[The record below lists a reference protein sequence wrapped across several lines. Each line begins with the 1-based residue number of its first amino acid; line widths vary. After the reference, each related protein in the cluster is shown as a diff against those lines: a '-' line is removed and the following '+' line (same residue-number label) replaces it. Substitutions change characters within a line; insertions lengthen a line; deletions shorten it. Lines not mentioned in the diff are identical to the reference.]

1 MQDTMTDWNAV
12 DGSAGQIPHPNL
24 DDTVY
29 VLVKDPHYNVYI
41 AVPGRVMALLA
52 GQAQIRVAI
61 RTPDGKSFE
70 PTIITY
76 SRSELF
82 PSMES
87 CLKHQLYQSMAFS
100 CMYAADLMNVVL
112 SVGPRIDKEAQDAEV

>member
-1 MQDTMTDWNAV
+1 M
-12 DGSAGQIPHPNL
+12 
-24 DDTVY
+24 
-29 VLVKDPHYNVYI
+29 KDPYYNVYI
-41 AVPGRVMALLA
+41 AVPGRVMALRV

-76 SRSELF
+76 ARSELF

-87 CLKHQLYQSMAFS
+87 CLKHKLNQSMAFS
-100 CMYAADLMNVVL
+100 CMYAAELTDVVL
-112 SVGPRIDKEAQDAEV
+112 SIGPREDKEIPQWH